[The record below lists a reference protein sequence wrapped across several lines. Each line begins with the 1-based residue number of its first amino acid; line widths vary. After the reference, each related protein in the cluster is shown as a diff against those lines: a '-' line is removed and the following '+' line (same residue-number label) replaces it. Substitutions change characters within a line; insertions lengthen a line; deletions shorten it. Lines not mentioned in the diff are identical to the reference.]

1 MAPPL
6 LAHDLSDYTIHLT
19 GVKGSGMAAL
29 AELLHA
35 RGATLSGSDVADRFY
50 TDVMLERIGLQP
62 RVGFAAQ
69 HLPPQLDLLLYSTA
83 YATDNPERSAA
94 RERGIPELSYNEA
107 LGALSRMQPTLAV
120 SGVHGKTTTTA
131 MIGTMARDLPVT
143 VLVGSAVPSFDGS
156 ATLRSGNDLFVVEAC
171 EYRRHFLSIQPTVL
185 LVTSIEAD
193 HLDYFRDAQDVFTAF
208 VQMADQLPPQGCL
221 VYCADDSGARRL
233 ADRLRNDRPELRQ
246 IGYGFDKHADV
257 RLSEVTTE
265 AGLQRA
271 SLRLSD
277 GAVQVALAVPGRHN
291 LLNAAGALAAL
302 DQIVA
307 AAGARPDRSAW
318 AQRLRAFRGTR
329 RRSEVLGEV
338 DGVLVMD
345 DYAHHPSAIRATL
358 RGLREFYDRRIL
370 VDFMSH
376 TYSRSAALLDDFAGA
391 FGDAAV
397 VVVNDIY
404 ASAREQTAAQIDSAA
419 FAQRLIDAH
428 PDAHYRSDFGAA
440 ARYLADAAQPGDVV
454 LTMGA
459 GDNFRIAERVLEL
472 LQERS
477 GA

>member
-1 MAPPL
+1 MAPPV
-6 LAHDLSDYTIHLT
+6 LAHDLSDYSIHLT
-19 GVKGSGMAAL
+19 GVKGSGMAAM

-50 TDVMLERIGLQP
+50 TDAMLERIGLQP

-69 HLPPQLDLLLYSTA
+69 HVPQQLDLLIYSTA
-83 YATDNPERSAA
+83 YPKDNPERSAA
-94 RERGIPELSYNEA
+94 RARGIPELSYNEA

-131 MIGTMARDLPVT
+131 MIGTMARDLPIT
-143 VLVGSAVPSFDGS
+143 VLVGSAVPSFDGA
-156 ATLRSGNDLFVVEAC
+156 ATLRGGTDVFVVEAC

-208 VQMADQLPPQGCL
+208 VQMADQLPQHGCL
-221 VYCADDSGARRL
+221 VYCADDSGARQL
-233 ADRLRNDRPELRQ
+233 AAQLRNDRPELRQ
-246 IGYGFDKHADV
+246 VGYGFDKHADV
-257 RLSEVTTE
+257 RLSGATTE
-265 AGLQRA
+265 TGLQRA
-271 SLRLSD
+271 WLQLPDRRVHLS
-277 GAVQVALAVPGRHN
+277 LAVPGRHN
-291 LLNAAGALAAL
+291 LLNAAGAFAAL
-302 DQIVA
+302 HQIID
-307 AAGARPDRSAW
+307 GGQPDRSDW
-318 AQRLRAFRGTR
+318 AQRLREFRGTR

-338 DGVLVMD
+338 GGVLVMD

-358 RGLREFYDRRIL
+358 RGLREFYGRRIL

-376 TYSRSAALLDDFAGA
+376 TYSRSAALLDDFAEA

-397 VVVNDIY
+397 LVVNDIY
-404 ASAREQTAAQIDSAA
+404 ASAREHASAQIDSAA

-428 PDAHYRSDFGAA
+428 PDAHYRADFNEA
-440 ARYLADAAQPGDVV
+440 ARHLVDAALPGDVI

-459 GDNFRIAERVLEL
+459 GDNFRIAERVLTL
-472 LQERS
+472 LAERND
-477 GA
+477 A